1 MGGAGAAAR
10 RERAFRPK
18 LALGCQTTGRQGIQI
33 RLLVCS
39 SVARHSCRSRCF
51 GQSKP
56 SPIGGVKVCR
66 TVLERR
72 PAPER
77 RARNDGTAV
86 WQPPNE
92 KWQRAER
99 QLSFSV
105 TGMKS
110 SFHSRDC
117 RLMGAGI
124 GRSKRHRS
132 WVNCCCFP
140 PNGCCFVPPTGKPK
154 GSLPITGETTLRV
167 DSTQLRVSTPG
178 RQGPSASCCCSR

>member
-56 SPIGGVKVCR
+56 SLIGGVKVCR

-124 GRSKRHRS
+124 GRRANATGPRLIVVAVTFIRSKA
-132 WVNCCCFP
+132 
-140 PNGCCFVPPTGKPK
+140 TGHTTSTLLCARRMVV
-154 GSLPITGETTLRV
+154 GVLCRRLASLRA
-167 DSTQLRVSTPG
+167 VS
-178 RQGPSASCCCSR
+178 QSRERRRCAR

>member
-56 SPIGGVKVCR
+56 SLIGGVTVCR

-117 RLMGAGI
+117 RLMWVLELVGA
-124 GRSKRHRS
+124 
-132 WVNCCCFP
+132 NA
-140 PNGCCFVPPTGKPK
+140 TGPK
-154 GSLPITGETTLRV
+154 LIVVAARRMVVGVLCRRLASLRA
-167 DSTQLRVSTPG
+167 VSLSRERRRCALTAHS
-178 RQGPSASCCCSR
+178 SA

>member
-1 MGGAGAAAR
+1 M
-10 RERAFRPK
+10 
-18 LALGCQTTGRQGIQI
+18 
-33 RLLVCS
+33 
-39 SVARHSCRSRCF
+39 
-51 GQSKP
+51 
-56 SPIGGVKVCR
+56 CR

-77 RARNDGTAV
+77 RAWNDGTAV

-105 TGMKS
+105 TGMQS

-117 RLMGAGI
+117 RLMWVLELVGANATGPGLI
-124 GRSKRHRS
+124 VAARRMVVGVLCRRL
-132 WVNCCCFP
+132 
-140 PNGCCFVPPTGKPK
+140 PTGKPE

-167 DSTQLRVSTPG
+167 DSTQLPREHA
-178 RQGPSASCCCSR
+178 GPSKPFGAAARDRGRLRVGHLTGVGHCGPVLRSNPTELGCQLG